1 MYNKLKKNLNIEDV
15 FRIAFKNNAA
25 ATAIFNLDTT
35 IAMVN
40 DTFCKISG
48 YTREDIIGMSWV
60 KQLPTNELVR
70 LKENNH
76 KPLINHNSLP
86 SKYEFAFYTKQGELK
101 YGYMLNSTLLSH
113 ELLVMSF
120 VDITENKRNELL
132 LAKQNEDL
140 KKLIAIRD
148 KDLTLIVSQ
157 IVNNKAHNKWL
168 IPKLEELKKLVKSDA
183 LTLLTALQNIINKI
197 SKQQQI
203 NLLKNVNKHF
213 QISYPEFLSDI
224 VKQHPN
230 LTPAEIKL
238 CALLRLN
245 LDTKGIASIL
255 NLSYHSIRTFRYR
268 LRKKLNLKTDDNLVM
283 YLMQFK

>member
-1 MYNKLKKNLNIEDV
+1 
-15 FRIAFKNNAA
+15 
-25 ATAIFNLDTT
+25 
-35 IAMVN
+35 
-40 DTFCKISG
+40 
-48 YTREDIIGMSWV
+48 
-60 KQLPTNELVR
+60 
-70 LKENNH
+70 
-76 KPLINHNSLP
+76 
-86 SKYEFAFYTKQGELK
+86 
-101 YGYMLNSTLLSH
+101 MLNSTLLSH